1 MNKLREIFQKN
12 PYLRHYLNILFSIFR
27 TMNLE
32 KNLNIDNYYYSDLKS
47 NSKKYKNLLI
57 AGSVSLNPDTFTE
70 YLISQG
76 YYKSHKFYTLKCD
89 SFMKACFNCKKY
101 LYNSD
106 LLEENLYKHG
116 PGYICQV
123 CEQRTTKYA
132 NIFNSTEL
140 PLTNYLTFE
149 NEKDIAS
156 ILKYNDEYN
165 KIKNFKLNGI
175 NIGLH
180 AYSATV
186 RFYASPFIE
195 NESYGLNILKN
206 YFESALKVFFSV
218 SNLLKSVHFDLVI
231 LNHGIYI
238 PQGII
243 AELASQLNI
252 KTLCFAT
259 GYRKNSFMVSFMKS
273 YHFDF
278 ITRTDFENC
287 LQNYSESKIKNYLL
301 DRADGKQ
308 DWILFHEKSTNIDHK
323 YLNYFDDTKN
333 NIILFTNVLWD
344 ADVHFET
351 CYFNSMI
358 DWLVETLNHLVQ
370 SDNNNL
376 IVRIHPGELKGFV
389 KSRVKLYDQLKVHLN
404 INVFERI
411 QIIDSHENANS
422 YELAKYS
429 NHIILYG
436 SKLSIELA
444 GLGYKVLVG
453 GPSWTLNKGITVDP
467 VSKSDYF
474 EKLDQITELSFHKNN
489 SVDLTKALKFAH
501 YVFFDRCIELP
512 FIEKNFGDPPIK
524 ILNKKI
530 SSDDL
535 SQFIEFVDS
544 ESRKSLL
551 K

>member
-1 MNKLREIFQKN
+1 MNKLRAIFQKN

-27 TMNLE
+27 TINLK
-32 KNLNIDNYYYSDLKS
+32 KNLKIDNYYNSDLKS
-47 NSKKYKNLLI
+47 NNKKNKKLLV
-57 AGSVSLNPDTFTE
+57 AGSISLNPDTFTE

-76 YYKSHKFYTLKCD
+76 YYNSHSYFTLKCD
-89 SFMKACFNCKKY
+89 SFMNACFNCKKY

-106 LLEENLYKHG
+106 LLEENLSKNG

-123 CEQRTTKYA
+123 CEQRSTKYA
-132 NIFNSTEL
+132 NIFNSIEL
-140 PLTNYLTFE
+140 PLSNYLTFE
-149 NEKDIAS
+149 NENDIDS

-195 NESYGLNILKN
+195 NERYGLNILKN
-206 YFESALKVFFSV
+206 YFESALRVFFSV
-218 SNLLKSVHFDLVI
+218 SNLLKSVDFDLI
-231 LNHGIYI
+231 IINHGIYV

-243 AELASQLNI
+243 AELASQSNI

-259 GYRKNSFMVSFMKS
+259 GYRKNSFMVSYMKS

-278 ITRTDFENC
+278 ITRTDFESC
-287 LQNYSESKIKNYLL
+287 LQNYSETKIKNYLL

-308 DWILFHEKSTNIDHK
+308 DWILFHEKNTSIDFK

-351 CYFNSMI
+351 CFFNSMI
-358 DWLVETLNHLVQ
+358 DWLVETINYLIQ

-376 IVRIHPGELKGFV
+376 IIRIHPGELKGFV
-389 KSRVKLYDQLKVHLN
+389 KSRVKLYDELKAHLSN
-404 INVFERI
+404 TVFERI
-411 QIIDSHENANS
+411 HIIDSNEDANS

-453 GPSWTLNKGITVDP
+453 GPSWTLNKGITIDP

-474 EKLDQITELSFHKNN
+474 KKLDEITELSFHKKN
-489 SVDLTKALKFAH
+489 SVNLTQALKFAH

-512 FIEKNFGDPPIK
+512 FIEKSFGDPPIK
-524 ILNKKI
+524 MSKKI
-530 SSDDL
+530 NITDDL
-535 SQFIEFVDS
+535 SKFNEFIDF
-544 ESRKSLL
+544 ESKKSNPA
-551 K
+551 